1 MYEDGADIVYQAAG
15 GTGAGVYQAALEHS
29 SDTGSKVW
37 AIGVDSDV
45 WLVVDDEL
53 KEHLLASMVKEVG
66 NGIFLAIQSHI
77 TDSWSA
83 GQTTYALEN
92 GGVGYATSGGYLN
105 DVLDQL
111 ESFKSQIVSGE
122 IEVSRDPLDYTN

>member
-1 MYEDGADIVYQAAG
+1 MSFPPSPLIVSEPSEAK
-15 GTGAGVYQAALEHS
+15 
-29 SDTGSKVW
+29 KVW

-53 KEHLLASMVKEVG
+53 KEHLLSSMVKEVG
-66 NGIFLAIQSHI
+66 NGIFLAIQAHI
-77 TDSWSA
+77 TGNWSA
-83 GQTTYALEN
+83 GQQTYALEN

-111 ESFKSQIVSGE
+111 ESFKSQIISGE